1 MASNRSYTVIG
12 LFMFGAIALVVVGV
26 LALGGN
32 RLLSNSR
39 QAIIFFDQSV
49 LGLSNGS
56 KVLFRGVQV
65 GTVKNVQL
73 RLDPNVGKARIGVTI
88 EMAGNN
94 TVMMNGSP
102 TSSDVTTEELVRRGL
117 RAQLVVWSYVTSQ
130 LAVNLD
136 FQPDTKPRFAA
147 NRDDV
152 ELTEIPAVPSEIEQ
166 LKDTVTGLPWKE
178 TLETV
183 NETMES
189 VVTLANDMDQLLN
202 RMGPNLE
209 KTTTTTREAIAAA
222 RDAVYMNSRQFEK
235 TLESVRAL
243 TDNVNTQIESRDEQ
257 LTRLLD
263 NAEATSANLQQLSEN
278 LEDLTDP
285 NSGTRQDVESAI
297 RDLSAGASSMRR
309 FAETLER
316 DPNALLFGGGQR

>member
-12 LFMFGAIALVVVGV
+12 LFMLGAIVLTVVGI

-32 RLLSNSR
+32 RIFSNSR
-39 QAIIFFDQSV
+39 QAVIFFDQSV
-49 LGLSNGS
+49 LGLTNGS

-94 TVMMNGSP
+94 TVMMNGDP
-102 TSSDVTTEELVRRGL
+102 TNTQLSTEELVARGL

-136 FQPDTKPRFAA
+136 FQPDTKPQFAI

-152 ELTEIPAVPSEIEQ
+152 ELPEIPAVPSQIEQ

-183 NETMES
+183 NETMGS

-209 KTTTTTREAIAAA
+209 RTTDTTREAIAAA

-243 TDNVNTQIESRDEQ
+243 TDNVNTQLESRDQQ
-257 LTRLLD
+257 LTRLLN
-263 NAEATSANLQQLSEN
+263 NAEATSANLEQLSQN
-278 LEDLTDP
+278 LENLTDP
-285 NSGTRQDVESAI
+285 DSSTRRDMESAI
-297 RDLSAGASSMRR
+297 RDISAGASSMRR
-309 FAETLER
+309 FAETIER

>member
-12 LFMFGAIALVVVGV
+12 LFMLGAIALIVVGI

-32 RLLSNSR
+32 RIFSNSR

-49 LGLSNGS
+49 LGLTNGS

-73 RLDPNVGKARIGVTI
+73 RLDPQIGKARIGVTI

-102 TSSDVTTEELVRRGL
+102 TSDDVTTEELVERGL

-136 FQPDTKPRFAA
+136 FMPDTEPQFAVD
-147 NRDDV
+147 RSDV
-152 ELTEIPAVPSEIEQ
+152 ELAEIPAVPSEIEQ
-166 LKDTVTGLPWKE
+166 LKDTVTGLPWEE
-178 TLETV
+178 TLQTV

-209 KTTTTTREAIAAA
+209 KTTSTTREAIAAA
-222 RDAVYMNSRQFEK
+222 RDAVYMNSQQFEK

-257 LTRLLD
+257 LSRLLD

-278 LEDLTDP
+278 LEDITDP
-285 NSGTRQDVESAI
+285 RSGTRQDLESAI

-316 DPNALLFGGGQR
+316 DPNALLFGGGER

>member
-12 LFMFGAIALVVVGV
+12 LFMLGAIVLAVVGV
-26 LALGGN
+26 LLLGG
-32 RLLSNSR
+32 SKVFTNSR
-39 QAIIFFDQSV
+39 QAVIFFDQSV
-49 LGLSNGS
+49 LGLTNGS

-73 RLDPNVGKARIGVTI
+73 RLDPQAGKSRIGVTI

-94 TVMMNGSP
+94 TVTMNGSP
-102 TSSDVTTEELVRRGL
+102 TSAEVTTEELVRRGL

-136 FQPDTKPRFAA
+136 FMPDTPGTSAINA
-147 NRDDV
+147 DQL
-152 ELTEIPAVPSEIEQ
+152 EMTEIPAVPSQIEQ

-183 NETMES
+183 NQTMES
-189 VVTLANDMDQLLN
+189 VVTLAKDMDQLIVRL
-202 RMGPNLE
+202 GPNLE
-209 KTTTTTREAIAAA
+209 RTTSTTREAIAAA
-222 RDAVYMNSRQFEK
+222 RDAVYMNSQQFEK

-278 LEDLTDP
+278 LEDITDP
-285 NSGTRQDVESAI
+285 RSGTRQDLETAI

-316 DPNALLFGGGQR
+316 DPNALLFGGGSR

>member
-12 LFMFGAIALVVVGV
+12 LFMLGAIVLTVVGILV
-26 LALGGN
+26 LGGN
-32 RLLSNSR
+32 RIFSNSR
-39 QAIIFFDQSV
+39 QAVIFFDQSV
-49 LGLSNGS
+49 LGLTNGS

-73 RLDPNVGKARIGVTI
+73 RLDPQVGKARIGVTI

-94 TVMMNGSP
+94 TVMMNGAP
-102 TSSDVTTEELVRRGL
+102 TSEQLSIEELVRRGL

-136 FQPDTKPRFAA
+136 FQPDTEPQFAI
-147 NRDDV
+147 NRDTLD
-152 ELTEIPAVPSEIEQ
+152 LPEIPAVPSQIEQ
-166 LKDTVTGLPWKE
+166 IKDTVTGLPWKE

-189 VVTLANDMDQLLN
+189 VVTLANGMDDLIK

-209 KTTTTTREAIAAA
+209 KTTNTTREAIAAA

-243 TDNVNTQIESRDEQ
+243 TTNVNTQIESRDEQ

-263 NAEATSANLQQLSEN
+263 NAEATSANLQQLSQN
-278 LEDLTDP
+278 LENLTDP
-285 NSGTRQDVESAI
+285 NSDTRRDLESTI

>member
-32 RLLSNSR
+32 RLLSNNR

-73 RLDPNVGKARIGVTI
+73 RIDPDVGKSRIGVTI
-88 EMAGNN
+88 EMAGNH

-102 TSSDVTTEELVRRGL
+102 TSAEMTTEELVKRGL

-136 FQPDTKPRFAA
+136 FRPDSKPQFAI
-147 NRDDV
+147 NKDNM
-152 ELTEIPAVPSEIEQ
+152 ELTEIPAVPSQIEQ
-166 LKDTVTGLPWKE
+166 LKDTVTGLPWKD

-189 VVTLANDMDQLLN
+189 VVMLANDMDQLLN

-209 KTTTTTREAIAAA
+209 KTTTTTREAVAAA

-243 TDNVNTQIESRDEQ
+243 TNNVNTQIESRDEQ

-263 NAEATSANLQQLSEN
+263 NAEATSANIQQLSEN
-278 LEDLTDP
+278 LEDITDP
-285 NSGTRQDVESAI
+285 RSGTRQDIEAAI

-316 DPNALLFGGGQR
+316 DPNSLLFGGGSR

>member
-12 LFMFGAIALVVVGV
+12 LFMLGAIVLTVIGI

-32 RLLSNSR
+32 KIFSNSR

-49 LGLSNGS
+49 LGLTNGS

-94 TVMMNGSP
+94 TVMMNGAP
-102 TSSDVTTEELVRRGL
+102 TSGQLSTEELVQRGL

-136 FQPDTKPRFAA
+136 FQPDTEPQFAA

-152 ELTEIPAVPSEIEQ
+152 DLPEIPAVPSQIEQ

-209 KTTTTTREAIAAA
+209 KTTNTTREAIAAA

>member
-12 LFMFGAIALVVVGV
+12 LFMLGAIVLTVVGILV
-26 LALGGN
+26 LGGN
-32 RLLSNSR
+32 RIFSNSR
-39 QAIIFFDQSV
+39 QAVIFFDQSV
-49 LGLSNGS
+49 LGLTNGS

-73 RLDPNVGKARIGVTI
+73 RLDPEVGKARIGVTI

-94 TVMMNGSP
+94 TVMMNGAP
-102 TSSDVTTEELVRRGL
+102 TSEQLSIEELVRRGL

-136 FQPDTKPRFAA
+136 FQPDSEPQFAI
-147 NRDDV
+147 NRDTLD
-152 ELTEIPAVPSEIEQ
+152 LPEIPAVPSQIEQ
-166 LKDTVTGLPWKE
+166 IKDTVTGLPWKE

-189 VVTLANDMDQLLN
+189 VVTLANGMDDLIK

-209 KTTTTTREAIAAA
+209 KTTNTTREAIAAA

-243 TDNVNTQIESRDEQ
+243 TTNVNTQIESRDEQ

-263 NAEATSANLQQLSEN
+263 NAEATSANLQQLSQN
-278 LEDLTDP
+278 LENLTDP
-285 NSGTRQDVESAI
+285 NSDTRRDLESTI

>member
-136 FQPDTKPRFAA
+136 FQPDTKPRFVA
-147 NRDDV
+147 NRDDM

>member
-12 LFMFGAIALVVVGV
+12 LFMLGAIVLTVVGILV
-26 LALGGN
+26 LGGN
-32 RLLSNSR
+32 RIFSNSR

-49 LGLSNGS
+49 LGLTNGS

-73 RLDPNVGKARIGVTI
+73 RLDPKAGKSRIGVTI

-94 TVMMNGSP
+94 TVMMNGAPPSAQLS
-102 TSSDVTTEELVRRGL
+102 TQELVARGL

-136 FQPDTKPRFAA
+136 FQPDTKPQFAVDRA
-147 NRDDV
+147 DV
-152 ELTEIPAVPSEIEQ
+152 ELPEIPAVPSEIEQ

-178 TLETV
+178 TLQTV

-209 KTTTTTREAIAAA
+209 KTTDTTREAIAAA

-257 LTRLLD
+257 LSRLLD

-285 NSGTRQDVESAI
+285 NSGTRQDMQSAI
-297 RDLSAGASSMRR
+297 RDLAAGASSMRR

>member
-136 FQPDTKPRFAA
+136 FQPDTKPRFVA
-147 NRDDV
+147 NRDDM

-166 LKDTVTGLPWKE
+166 LKDTVTGLPWKD

>member
-12 LFMFGAIALVVVGV
+12 LFMLGAIVLTVVGILV
-26 LALGGN
+26 LGGN
-32 RLLSNSR
+32 RIFSNSR
-39 QAIIFFDQSV
+39 QAVIFFDQSV
-49 LGLSNGS
+49 LGLTNGS

-73 RLDPNVGKARIGVTI
+73 RLDPQVGKARIGVTI

-94 TVMMNGSP
+94 TVMMNGAP
-102 TSSDVTTEELVRRGL
+102 TSEQLSIEELVRRGL

-136 FQPDTKPRFAA
+136 FQPDSEPQFAI
-147 NRDDV
+147 NRDTLD
-152 ELTEIPAVPSEIEQ
+152 LPEIPAVPSQIEQ
-166 LKDTVTGLPWKE
+166 IKDTVTGLPWKE

-189 VVTLANDMDQLLN
+189 VVTLANGMDDLIK

-209 KTTTTTREAIAAA
+209 KTTNTTREAIAAA

-243 TDNVNTQIESRDEQ
+243 TTNVNTQIESRDEQ

-263 NAEATSANLQQLSEN
+263 NAEATSANLQQLSQN
-278 LEDLTDP
+278 LENLTDP
-285 NSGTRQDVESAI
+285 NSDTRRDLESTI

>member
-32 RLLSNSR
+32 RLLSNNR

-73 RLDPNVGKARIGVTI
+73 RIDPDVGKSRIGVTI
-88 EMAGNN
+88 EMAGNH

-102 TSSDVTTEELVRRGL
+102 TSAEMTTEELVKRGL

-136 FQPDTKPRFAA
+136 FRPDSKPQFAI
-147 NRDDV
+147 NKDNM
-152 ELTEIPAVPSEIEQ
+152 ELTEIPAVPSQIEQ
-166 LKDTVTGLPWKE
+166 LKDTVTGLPWKD

-189 VVTLANDMDQLLN
+189 VVMLANDMDQLLN

-209 KTTTTTREAIAAA
+209 KTTTTTREAVAAA

-243 TDNVNTQIESRDEQ
+243 TNNVNTQIESRDEQ

-263 NAEATSANLQQLSEN
+263 NAEATSANIQQLSEN
-278 LEDLTDP
+278 LEDITDP
-285 NSGTRQDVESAI
+285 RSGTRQDIEAAI

-316 DPNALLFGGGQR
+316 ERRIFTAGR

>member
-12 LFMFGAIALVVVGV
+12 LFMLGAIGLVVVGV
-26 LALGGN
+26 LVLGGN
-32 RLLSNSR
+32 KLFTNSR

-73 RLDPNVGKARIGVTI
+73 RLDPEAGESRIGVTI

-94 TVMMNGSP
+94 TVMMNGRPPQSE
-102 TSSDVTTEELVRRGL
+102 VTTEDLVRRGL

-136 FQPDTKPRFAA
+136 FKPDSEAHYAA
-147 NRDDV
+147 RRDTV
-152 ELTEIPAVPSEIEQ
+152 EIPEIPAVPSQIEQ
-166 LKDTVTGLPWKE
+166 LKDTVTDLPWKE

-209 KTTTTTREAIAAA
+209 RTTRTTREAIAAA
-222 RDAVYMNSRQFEK
+222 RDAVYLNSRQFEK
-235 TLESVRAL
+235 TLKSVRAL
-243 TDNVNTQIESRDEQ
+243 TDNVNTQIQSRDEQ

-263 NAEATSANLQQLSEN
+263 NATATSANMQQLSKN
-278 LEDLTDP
+278 LEGLTDP
-285 NSGTRQDVESAI
+285 HSGTRQDLESTI

-316 DPNALLFGGGQR
+316 DPNSLLFGGGSR

>member
-12 LFMFGAIALVVVGV
+12 LFLLGAIVLAVVGV
-26 LALGGN
+26 LVLGGN
-32 RLLSNSR
+32 KIFTNSR

-73 RLDPNVGKARIGVTI
+73 RLDPAAGRSRIGVTV

-94 TVMMNGSP
+94 TVMMNGAP
-102 TSSDVTTEELVRRGL
+102 TSSDVTTEELVERGL

-136 FQPDTKPRFAA
+136 FQPDTQPQFAVQSDSA
-147 NRDDV
+147 G
-152 ELTEIPAVPSEIEQ
+152 LTEIPAVPSEIEQ
-166 LKDTVTGLPWKE
+166 LKDTVQGLPWKE
-178 TLETV
+178 TLQTV

-209 KTTTTTREAIAAA
+209 KTTSTTREAIAAA
-222 RDAVYMNSRQFEK
+222 RDAVYMNSRQFEQ

-263 NAEATSANLQQLSEN
+263 NAEATSANLEQLSQN
-278 LEDLTDP
+278 LEGLTDP
-285 NSGTRQDVESAI
+285 RSGTRQDLESAI

-309 FAETLER
+309 FAEILER
-316 DPNALLFGGGQR
+316 DPNSLLFGGGSR

>member
-12 LFMFGAIALVVVGV
+12 LFMLGAIALIVVGI

-32 RLLSNSR
+32 RIFSNSR

-49 LGLSNGS
+49 LGLTNGS

-73 RLDPNVGKARIGVTI
+73 RLDPQIGKARIGVTI

-102 TSSDVTTEELVRRGL
+102 TSDDVTTEELVQRGL

-136 FQPDTKPRFAA
+136 FMPDTEPQFAVD
-147 NRDDV
+147 RSDL
-152 ELTEIPAVPSEIEQ
+152 ELAEIPAVPSEIEQ
-166 LKDTVTGLPWKE
+166 LKDTVTGLPWEE
-178 TLETV
+178 TLQTV
-183 NETMES
+183 NDTMES

-222 RDAVYMNSRQFEK
+222 RDAVYMNSQQFEK

-257 LTRLLD
+257 LSRLLD

-278 LEDLTDP
+278 LEDVTDP
-285 NSGTRQDVESAI
+285 NSATRQDMESLL
-297 RDLSAGASSMRR
+297 RDLAAGASSMRR

-316 DPNALLFGGGQR
+316 DPNALLFGGGER